1 MSFKYTFIIQPNA
14 KKTEAIQEA
23 NGIKIKLNSPA
34 TEGKANK
41 ELIEFLSKKFK
52 IPKSKI
58 ELVKGFKSRT
68 KVIELENEVDL
79 KLLF

>member
-14 KKTEAIQEA
+14 KKSEAIQEA
-23 NGIKIKLNSPA
+23 SGIKIKLNSPA

-41 ELIEFLSKKFK
+41 ELIEFLSKKL
-52 IPKSKI
+52 KI